1 MVRVARRIL
10 TVLPVLFG
18 VSVAVFLMIRLV
30 PGDVVDVLLGTE
42 GVASPQRLAEL
53 RRLFGLDRP
62 FYAQYAD
69 WAGRMVVGDLGT
81 SLRTGRPILPDVL
94 ARLPVTIQLT
104 GTAMVISL
112 LLGLPFGVSRP
123 SGDTPR
129 STRWSGSS
137 GLVGLSMPN
146 FWLATMLVLFVS
158 LFCAASCRPPG
169 TCPPSQDLVGSFRS
183 VLLPALALGVANMA
197 ILMRMTRSSVL
208 EVLRQDY
215 VTTARAKGVS
225 ERAVIYRH
233 ALRNAL
239 IPVVTVAGVQV
250 GYLLGGAIII
260 EQIFALPGIGTLVLN
275 AITQRD
281 YPLLQAAVLFVA
293 FAFPIV
299 NLVIDVLYT
308 YLDPGSA
315 MADSMATRRPGQRR
329 RRPIRPIT
337 RRRRRDPGGAG
348 APAVRW
354 SARCDPR
361 AGLALLR
368 SAVRAFLLAVPDPL
382 EMNPT
387 RLLET
392 AERASTRWAPTS
404 SAGTS

>member
-94 ARLPVTIQLT
+94 VRLPVTIQLT

-112 LLGLPFGVSRP
+112 LLGLPFGVISAVRRHTALD
-123 SGDTPR
+123 SVVR
-129 STRWSGSS
+129 VA

-158 LFCAASCRPPG
+158 LYWRVLPTSG
-169 TCPPSQDLVGSFRS
+169 YVSPSQDLVGSFRS

-215 VTTARAKGVS
+215 ITTARAKGVS
-225 ERAVIYRH
+225 ERGVIYRH

-281 YPLLQAAVLFVA
+281 YPLLQAAMLFIA

-308 YLDPGSA
+308 YLDP
-315 MADSMATRRPGQRR
+315 R
-329 RRPIRPIT
+329 
-337 RRRRRDPGGAG
+337 
-348 APAVRW
+348 VRY
-354 SARCDPR
+354 
-361 AGLALLR
+361 
-368 SAVRAFLLAVPDPL
+368 
-382 EMNPT
+382 E
-387 RLLET
+387 
-392 AERASTRWAPTS
+392 
-404 SAGTS
+404 